1 MKVYMLKDAKTGL
14 YFKRGAGTWRT
25 RWVVQRYAEV
35 WTSKNGPNAA
45 KRYAKE
51 PVIVVLEA
59 KEVVE

>member
-14 YFKRGAGTWRT
+14 YFKRGAGSR
-25 RWVVQRYAEV
+25 RRGVVQRYAEV